1 MTMMNRKIEVLAA
14 ALLIACAIV
23 ACAMIAPAARAAG
36 NLTVKTTGSGRV
48 SGSGILCPPTCTSR
62 FPRPSQYLIGFGQ
75 SEATSFGASSPSK
88 AWPAVLAHDIRATE
102 DNQALIGAVAAY
114 PNGSTYVGG
123 WAWVL
128 QRGTPGS
135 NPAAPPASFTG
146 TEYYGF
152 NDMNDLGGPTK
163 LGPFVQSM
171 YTMVSRMD
179 SVAVFEDNSRSVSAP
194 ASAWKSMQANGEE
207 NSGTTLLQPT
217 ADDVPLT
224 ISVPASFQGGTIALG
239 FTTGVVMNPPVGQ
252 VIYDVSVDGGAPSSY
267 TIDGPSM
274 VTPYI
279 GKGGG
284 AIGTVD
290 RISNLSK
297 GAHTLKVWLVS
308 AASTLTTYF
317 DYWEA
322 LATQPAARPILLP
335 LQFTIPPVGFT
346 PFVGDPYV
354 PNNPDIATLNG
365 VIQQIATQFGPNV
378 QAVPVTLYDNP
389 SNFYIDNDHPNDAGH
404 ALIAKQLLNAL
415 TTVTLKPAAKAGAA
429 FRGWSGACSGTGTCT
444 VNLSRNRTVTAKFS

>member
-1 MTMMNRKIEVLAA
+1 MTMTRSTKALCTLAA
-14 ALLIACAIV
+14 AALI
-23 ACAMIAPAARAAG
+23 ACAMIAPAAHAAG
-36 NLTVKTTGSGRV
+36 NLTVKMTGSGRV
-48 SGSGILCPPTCTSR
+48 SGSGILCPPTCTSP

-88 AWPAVLAHDIRATE
+88 AWPALLARDIHAIE
-102 DNQALIGAVAAY
+102 DNLALIGAVAAY

-128 QRGTPGS
+128 QKGTPGS
-135 NPAAPPASFTG
+135 NLAAPPASFTG
-146 TEYYGF
+146 TEYFGF
-152 NDMNDLGGPTK
+152 NDMNDLGGPTR

-171 YTMVSRMD
+171 YTMISRMD
-179 SVAVFEDNSRSVSAP
+179 SVAVFEDNGRTVSAP
-194 ASAWKSMQANGEE
+194 ASGWASMGAKGDE
-207 NSGTTLLQPT
+207 NSGTTLLHPT

-252 VIYDVSVDGGAPSSY
+252 VIYDVSVDGGAPRPY

-274 VTPYI
+274 VTAYI

-290 RISNLSK
+290 RIWNLAK

-322 LATQPAARPILLP
+322 LANQPAARPILLP

-346 PFVGDPYV
+346 PFIGDPYV
-354 PNNPDIATLNG
+354 PDNTDIGTLNT

-415 TTVTLKPAAKAGAA
+415 STVTLKAAPKAGWS

-444 VNLSRNRTVTAKFS
+444 VNLSRNRTVVAKFS